1 MLLTMDCFQKNILKR
16 KNRRTTMPNNKPDK
30 PTIIISCILLVIVAI
45 LFYSCSHIE
54 PDHNDGKCD
63 ICGKKA
69 TYFSKGKEEWYYK
82 QIMDK

>member
-1 MLLTMDCFQKNILKR
+1 
-16 KNRRTTMPNNKPDK
+16 MPNNKPDK

-69 TYFSKGKEEWYYK
+69 TYSSKGKEEYCNQHAEEAIEWYYK

>member
-1 MLLTMDCFQKNILKR
+1 
-16 KNRRTTMPNNKPDK
+16 MPNNKPDK

-69 TYFSKGKEEWYYK
+69 TYSSKGKVEFCDQHAEEAIEWYYK

>member
-1 MLLTMDCFQKNILKR
+1 
-16 KNRRTTMPNNKPDK
+16 MPNNKPDK

-69 TYFSKGKEEWYYK
+69 TYSSKGKEEYCDQHAEEAIEWYYN

>member
-1 MLLTMDCFQKNILKR
+1 
-16 KNRRTTMPNNKPDK
+16 MPNNKPDK

-69 TYFSKGKEEWYYK
+69 TYSSKGKEEYCDQHAKEAIEWYYK

>member
-1 MLLTMDCFQKNILKR
+1 
-16 KNRRTTMPNNKPDK
+16 MPNNKPDK
-30 PTIIISCILLVIVAI
+30 LTIIVSCILLVIVVI

-69 TYFSKGKEEWYYK
+69 TYSSKGEEEYCDKHAEEAIEWYYK

>member
-1 MLLTMDCFQKNILKR
+1 
-16 KNRRTTMPNNKPDK
+16 MPNNKPDK

-45 LFYSCSHIE
+45 LFYSWSHIE

-69 TYFSKGKEEWYYK
+69 TYSSKGKEEYCDQHAEEAIEWYYK

>member
-1 MLLTMDCFQKNILKR
+1 
-16 KNRRTTMPNNKPDK
+16 MPNNKPDK

-69 TYFSKGKEEWYYK
+69 TYSSKGKEEYCDKHAEEAIEWYYK

>member
-1 MLLTMDCFQKNILKR
+1 
-16 KNRRTTMPNNKPDK
+16 MPNNKPDK

-63 ICGKKA
+63 ICGKKQHIPV
-69 TYFSKGKEEWYYK
+69 KEKKSIVTNTQKK
-82 QIMDK
+82 QLSGTTNK